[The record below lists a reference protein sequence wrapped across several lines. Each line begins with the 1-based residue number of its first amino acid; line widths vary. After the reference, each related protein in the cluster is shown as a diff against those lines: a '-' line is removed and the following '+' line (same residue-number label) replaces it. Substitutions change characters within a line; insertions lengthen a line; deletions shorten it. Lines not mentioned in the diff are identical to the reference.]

1 MGKKKLTKS
10 EATKQRAAVTH
21 DNRGRKTSGTSA
33 MAIDTASGPSKV
45 PEGMLSKSCCLPSN
59 CPGGLLECLEPEK
72 DILTDKD
79 AFRFFCTNEKCGSSG
94 RMHEKCRAK
103 LESLAVMKLKQ
114 QPRCRTWSQQQM
126 ESNIWKDKGYSLIL
140 KLFPCNCGQGFIRKL
155 DDEIRGATAATVPNT
170 EVEKKAKKPKLGLDG
185 PNHSKGGT
193 KFMKSFSSNA
203 SHLEKSQNA
212 SCSEDVK
219 SREKSEEISKPPYIP
234 GLNSSNSSNNTPLK
248 LNLDLTKLGAV
259 PKATALHHTPV
270 RGVPVPPRDSPLDS
284 LTKIIPSVNYLE
296 EIYCSSNEEDEYW
309 EELSDSNSG
318 IIENLMEGKIA
329 NDIEINNLQV
339 NVNRLQS
346 DKKVLEEKI
355 IMEKSKSEQLTREVF
370 QLKVSNA
377 AKVEADKKKEQEET
391 FAKLKSLEKQVAD
404 VAAAGDEGIKKLLDV
419 IETLESKYE
428 SCSSKYNTLA
438 TASTELTQKIKDLQ
452 VEVCSKD
459 EELLMLR
466 GQLIAKDESEYA
478 AERGP
483 STSKFASDD
492 NQVAMLSLPVILKQ
506 LTAVE
511 EEGMRTAARMTELE
525 RTIPAVVTGCRERD
539 ETITESAVDAME
551 FFQLLKNHQN
561 SEYFISE
568 LEKKIV
574 DLNSENVVLRNDFSL
589 LETKIRWFQYELQKR
604 KAGW

>member
-10 EATKQRAAVTH
+10 EATKQRTAVTH
-21 DNRGRKTSGTSA
+21 DHRGRKTGGTSDTA
-33 MAIDTASGPSKV
+33 NDTASGLQV

-72 DILTDKD
+72 DILTDEG
-79 AFRFFCTNEKCGSSG
+79 AVRFFCTNDKCGSSG

-114 QPRCRTWSQQQM
+114 QPRCRTWSLQQM
-126 ESNIWKDKGYSLIL
+126 ESNIWKDKGYSLLL

-155 DDEIRGATAATVPNT
+155 DDDIRGATAAIVPNS
-170 EVEKKAKKPKLGLDG
+170 EVEKKAKKPKLGLDV
-185 PNHSKGGT
+185 PNHSKCGT
-193 KFMKSFSSNA
+193 KFMKSFSSNG
-203 SHLEKSQNA
+203 SQLEKSKNA
-212 SCSEDVK
+212 SCSEDAK
-219 SREKSEEISKPPYIP
+219 SKVKSEEISSKSAYIP
-234 GLNSSNSSNNTPLK
+234 GLNSSSSSINTPLK

-259 PKATALHHTPV
+259 PKATASHHTPV
-270 RGVPVPPRDSPLDS
+270 RSVPVPPRDSPLDS

-296 EIYCSSNEEDEYW
+296 EIYCSSNEEDEDW

-329 NDIEINNLQV
+329 NEIEINNLHV
-339 NVNRLQS
+339 NVNQLQS

-355 IMEKSKSEQLTREVF
+355 LKEKSKSEQLAREVS
-370 QLKVSNA
+370 QLKELNA
-377 AKVEADKKKEQEET
+377 AKHEADKKKEQEET
-391 FAKLKSLEKQVAD
+391 FAKLKRLEKQVAD
-404 VAAAGDEGIKKLLDV
+404 VAAAGDQGIKKLLGV
-419 IETLESKYE
+419 TETLESKYE
-428 SCSSKYNTLA
+428 ACSSKYNTLA
-438 TASTELTQKIKDLQ
+438 TATTELTLKIKDL
-452 VEVCSKD
+452 EAELYSKD
-459 EELLMLR
+459 EELMILR
-466 GQLIAKDESEYA
+466 GQLIVKEESEDA
-478 AERGP
+478 AEIGP

-492 NQVAMLSLPVILKQ
+492 NQVAKLSLPVILKQ

-511 EEGMRTAARMTELE
+511 EEGMRTAARTTELE

-551 FFQLLKNHQN
+551 FFKLLKNHQN